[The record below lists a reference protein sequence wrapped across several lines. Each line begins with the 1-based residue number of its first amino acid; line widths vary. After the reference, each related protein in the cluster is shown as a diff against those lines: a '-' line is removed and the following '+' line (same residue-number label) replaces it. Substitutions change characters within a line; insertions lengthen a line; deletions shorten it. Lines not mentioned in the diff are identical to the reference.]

1 MKKSIVAI
9 LISIFVLIF
18 CACGSTTP
26 DSATQPDSA
35 VQESAKEEEVNA
47 AAEEVVAEADKFD
60 LEAYKESVSDFRSE
74 AYAASV
80 ILANMAN
87 YENNYWKAAGS
98 LSDGIVAAAYKWLAQ
113 NSDESQETVETDN
126 EDIRIA
132 YKDLIL
138 TDFGDNAE
146 AAEIDTGVRAL
157 YDGYSEL
164 YNTVLNPSGSRGH
177 FASNVSDLISEIQ
190 SANDDLLLFL
200 PEEAQ

>member
-1 MKKSIVAI
+1 MKKSILAI
-9 LISIFVLIF
+9 LIAALVLTF
-18 CACGSTTP
+18 CACGSATA
-26 DSATQPDSA
+26 DSAAQPDSA
-35 VQESAKEEEVNA
+35 AQETAKEAEVNA
-47 AAEEVVAEADKFD
+47 TIEEATVETDKFD
-60 LEAYKESVSDFRSE
+60 LDAYKESASNFRSE

-80 ILANMAN
+80 ILANIAN